1 MTFWDHLDELR
12 KVLFRS
18 VIAVFVLA
26 VPIFFAKD
34 ILFGEIIFAPTKSDF
49 MLYRWMGS
57 TFGGD
62 FNLNLINID
71 LSAQFFIHIS
81 VSLTL
86 SFILAVPYVLYQFW
100 TFIKPGLYE
109 SEQRAT
115 RRAFWFGSG
124 LFLTGVAVGYI
135 FVFPLTLRFLGTYQ
149 VSEAVPNQISLQSY
163 ISMFTRLILI
173 MGIVFE
179 MPALA
184 LILSRIGL
192 ISKTLLKKYR
202 KHAFTILLITAAIIT
217 PSGDAFTLVVVAAP
231 LYLLYE
237 FSILICRDINK

>member
-12 KVLFRS
+12 RVLFRS
-18 VIAVFVLA
+18 AIAVFVLA
-26 VPIFFAKD
+26 VPIFLAKD
-34 ILFGEIIFAPTKSDF
+34 FLFGEIIFAPTKSDF
-49 MLYRWMGS
+49 ILYQWLGK
-57 TFGGD
+57 TIGGD

-109 SEQRAT
+109 GEQRAT

-124 LFLTGVAVGYI
+124 LFLAGVAVGYL

-184 LILSRIGL
+184 LILSKIGI
-192 ISKTLLKKYR
+192 ISKSLLKKYR

-217 PSGDAFTLVVVAAP
+217 PSGDAFTLIVVAAP